1 MSSSVAT
8 AAIDDLEVVTMR
20 TRAAPHKDFGNTID
34 LDAAR
39 LVALAPPARI
49 YRPSSAPPPPAG
61 VLEQPLRLFRGHY
74 HRVVAL
80 GMGEALL
87 VAASLYAAL
96 VLRFGTWA
104 PAELQASVG
113 TIWPRALAIVAI
125 VTLSMAS
132 MGLYQL
138 RQRSSFA
145 GVVAR
150 IIAALAVSELA
161 MMCLFYAIPGLFVGR
176 GVMFMTA
183 AVAGLSFLAS
193 RFAFMRLVDDDVFKT
208 RVLVW
213 GCGERAA
220 SIATRLRRRC
230 DQRGFRIVGYIQPP
244 GEACRVDVA
253 VRIDSREELAHFLA
267 QHRVEQVVIAMD
279 DRRRGFPTELLR
291 DCRMRGVPVRDV
303 VSFLEDEN
311 GYVNVDLAKPSWLI
325 FSDGFRTDFLR
336 TVGKRAFDICVAL
349 ALIIVTLP
357 VTLATALLI
366 WLEDRGPIFYRQVR
380 TGQFGQP
387 FEILKFRSMG
397 VNAERHGAVWAQR
410 DDPRVTRVGAFIRRV
425 RIDEIPQAINV
436 LLGQLSFVGP
446 RPERPAFVEQLS
458 RRIPF
463 YAERHF
469 AKPGITG
476 WAQVRFPYGSTE
488 ADAREKLGFD
498 LYYVKKQ
505 SVIFDLLVLLRT
517 VEIVVFRVGA
527 R

>member
-1 MSSSVAT
+1 
-8 AAIDDLEVVTMR
+8 
-20 TRAAPHKDFGNTID
+20 
-34 LDAAR
+34 
-39 LVALAPPARI
+39 
-49 YRPSSAPPPPAG
+49 
-61 VLEQPLRLFRGHY
+61 
-74 HRVVAL
+74 
-80 GMGEALL
+80 
-87 VAASLYAAL
+87 
-96 VLRFGTWA
+96 
-104 PAELQASVG
+104 
-113 TIWPRALAIVAI
+113 
-125 VTLSMAS
+125 
-132 MGLYQL
+132 
-138 RQRSSFA
+138 
-145 GVVAR
+145 
-150 IIAALAVSELA
+150 
-161 MMCLFYAIPGLFVGR
+161 
-176 GVMFMTA
+176 
-183 AVAGLSFLAS
+183 
-193 RFAFMRLVDDDVFKT
+193 
-208 RVLVW
+208 
-213 GCGERAA
+213 
-220 SIATRLRRRC
+220 
-230 DQRGFRIVGYIQPP
+230 
-244 GEACRVDVA
+244 
-253 VRIDSREELAHFLA
+253 
-267 QHRVEQVVIAMD
+267 
-279 DRRRGFPTELLR
+279 
-291 DCRMRGVPVRDV
+291 VRDV

-311 GYVNVDLAKPSWLI
+311 GYVNVELAKPSWLI

-336 TVGKRAFDICVAL
+336 TVGKRVFDIFVAL

-380 TGQFGQP
+380 TGQFGRP

-436 LLGQLSFVGP
+436 LLGQMSFVGP